1 VGWKQKEL
9 KREMKKKFYIIP
21 EFFPVEIHP
30 AERIAVQLTYPS
42 ELYYCFDLLFSS
54 IIVTDSRRE
63 FYLYNPV
70 IAYKEELEL
79 LQSILHFPEEVA
91 LRLSEV
97 EYALF
102 YSVPPVDYIRHMTT
116 NLSVADENKET
127 LNYTDLFYNV
137 DISGYCTL
145 RNGQT
150 SDTMKASVHDLVK
163 RFNEVGQTLI
173 REKFL
178 TCNFL

>member
-1 VGWKQKEL
+1 MFTHRSYKGN
-9 KREMKKKFYIIP
+9 
-21 EFFPVEIHP
+21 
-30 AERIAVQLTYPS
+30 
-42 ELYYCFDLLFSS
+42 LLFYFDFFFFFST
-54 IIVTDSRRE
+54 IFHLFDAGLIPTDSRRE

-127 LNYTDLFYNV
+127 LNYADLFYNAEL
-137 DISGYCTL
+137 SGYCIL

-150 SDTMKASVHDLVK
+150 GDTVKASVHDLVK
-163 RFNEVGQTLI
+163 RFNEVSITTTLAWS
-173 REKFL
+173 K
-178 TCNFL
+178 